1 MKKICVFTGSR
12 AEYGLLKSL
21 MQQIDQDSYLHLQT
35 LVGGMHLSPEFGLTF
50 REIEQDGFV
59 IDEKVELLL
68 SSDSPVGICKSTGLG
83 LIGFGEALE
92 RLAPELLVVLGD
104 RFETWAVC
112 AAALFARI
120 PIAHLH
126 GGETTEG
133 TVDEAIRHGITK
145 MSHLHF
151 VATEDYRRRV
161 IQLGER
167 PERVFNF
174 GAPGVESIHKLKLL
188 DRSALEAELGFALGR
203 QNALVTFHPVTLETD
218 TAKTQFGQLL
228 AALADLPE
236 LHLIFTRANADTD
249 GRIINQMIDDFVVQR
264 PDSASVFSSLGQLR
278 YLSAMQQVDVVL
290 GNSSSGIIEAPSFGV
305 PTVNIGARQHG
316 RVRAASVIDCEPKTA
331 EILAA
336 LDKAMSKTF
345 KNMAATVDNPYD
357 GCDTALRIKE
367 CIKEVNLPDTR
378 KAFFDLPIDY
388 LEQMY
393 AKRQENQCE
402 SDEQHSGGSRNH

>member
-1 MKKICVFTGSR
+1 MKKICVFSGTR

-21 MQQIDQDSYLHLQT
+21 MQLINQDSELQLQI
-35 LVGGMHLSPEFGLTF
+35 LVGGMHLSPEFGSTF
-50 REIEQDGFV
+50 REIEEDGFV
-59 IDEKVELLL
+59 IDEKVEMLL
-68 SSDSPVGICKSTGLG
+68 SSDSAVGLCKSTGLG

-92 RLAPELLVVLGD
+92 RLAPDMLVVLGD
-104 RFETWAVC
+104 RFEAWAVC

-126 GGETTEG
+126 GGEATEG
-133 TVDEAIRHGITK
+133 LIDEAIRHGITK

-161 IQLGER
+161 IQLGEQ
-167 PERVFNF
+167 PEHVFNV
-174 GAPGVESIHKLKLL
+174 GAPGVESIHKLNLL
-188 DRSALEAELGFALGR
+188 DRTALEAELGFALGQ
-203 QNALVTFHPVTLETD
+203 QNALVTFHPVTLETA
-218 TAKTQFGQLL
+218 TAENQFGQLL
-228 AALADLPE
+228 ATLADLPE

-249 GRIINQMIDDFVVQR
+249 GRVINKMIDDFVVQR

-316 RVRAASVIDCEPKTA
+316 RVRAASVIDCEPEKLA
-331 EILAA
+331 IRAA

-345 KNMAATVDNPYD
+345 KKMAATVDNPYD

-367 CIKEVNLPDTR
+367 CIKEVSLPDTR

-388 LEQMY
+388 LEQMH

-402 SDEQHSGGSRNH
+402 SNDQHSGGS